1 MIILFCPPQRRAGAL
16 WSGIKES
23 GGSVEKGIELCL
35 RLPLQCPLP
44 ASVFL
49 ETGQKYLPAW
59 CVSIVARQGGPRGSY
74 ESARRAACVQP
85 AASVRIRRVCC
96 ALLSW
101 RDSCREA

>member
-74 ESARRAACVQP
+74 ESARRAAC
-85 AASVRIRRVCC
+85 
-96 ALLSW
+96 
-101 RDSCREA
+101 E